1 MADILCLQ
9 GAAAFS
15 AFRLQRL
22 VDRLQ
27 VVLPKMV
34 ALRADYWHVVEVKR
48 ALSDAERAQ
57 LAALLEEEPAAAA
70 TGELFLVTPRIGT
83 ISPGL
88 PRPPISPTTADW
100 PTQSSVSSG

>member
-48 ALSDAERAQ
+48 VLSDAERAQ
-57 LAALLEEEPAAAA
+57 RTAHHAGKDRTGDCTTIVFAA
-70 TGELFLVTPRIGT
+70 
-83 ISPGL
+83 
-88 PRPPISPTTADW
+88 
-100 PTQSSVSSG
+100 